1 MTTAVPCIALH
12 GGAGSRAGTD
22 YALEIAHMRTLI
34 ETGRD
39 LLLGGGSALDV
50 VTWTVMAME
59 RSGHYIAGRG
69 SSPNLEGDYE
79 LDACIMD
86 GSGQQTGA
94 VAALQGYDNPAL
106 VAREVMLRTSHVLL
120 AGAGAARFAQS
131 LGLAPIE
138 KPEEWFT
145 RACQDEGDV
154 ASMIAKTPAK
164 ILGNN
169 HGRCDVISRT
179 SLRV

>member
-1 MTTAVPCIALH
+1 
-12 GGAGSRAGTD
+12 
-22 YALEIAHMRTLI
+22 
-34 ETGRD
+34 
-39 LLLGGGSALDV
+39 
-50 VTWTVMAME
+50 ME

-145 RACQDEGDV
+145 RACQDEGV
-154 ASMIAKTPAK
+154 QAVSAAFP
-164 ILGNN
+164 
-169 HGRCDVISRT
+169 
-179 SLRV
+179 